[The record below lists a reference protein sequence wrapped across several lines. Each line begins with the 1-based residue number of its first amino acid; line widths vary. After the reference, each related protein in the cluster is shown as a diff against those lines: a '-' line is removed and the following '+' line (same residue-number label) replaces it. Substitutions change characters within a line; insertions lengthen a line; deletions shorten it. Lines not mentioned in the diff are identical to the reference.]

1 MWSVHVLIF
10 AKIIIFE
17 DGVPR
22 VLGYI
27 STLIHAPILVWYCL
41 RNVNSIRS
49 PVSISISCMFPI
61 IWLLALAHLDYATSK
76 EGLKAG
82 SCSSPVSHLNL
93 PGQDSLWRRK
103 KYFQD
108 IWAIF
113 VWLFCAVISSVRM
126 RREIGCPCPNENIGI
141 QLPDSSSSQARL
153 ADKKINLSRPW

>member
-61 IWLLALAHLDYATSK
+61 WLLVGSGTPRLRHKQVRTQSRLLQQSSFSSQPTWAGQSVKKKKVFPRYLSNFCVVVLCGYILRQNETWNWMSLPKWEHWYSAPRL
-76 EGLKAG
+76 LK
-82 SCSSPVSHLNL
+82 L
-93 PGQDSLWRRK
+93 
-103 KYFQD
+103 
-108 IWAIF
+108 
-113 VWLFCAVISSVRM
+113 
-126 RREIGCPCPNENIGI
+126 
-141 QLPDSSSSQARL
+141 SSSSR
-153 ADKKINLSRPW
+153 R